1 MSQAI
6 QLRFG
11 FMSVKDRAWHLTGF
25 HNIYKKKSWQLSKEF
40 LKVLLVNI

>member
-25 HNIYKKKSWQLSKEF
+25 HNIYKKEVMAVIKEF
-40 LKVLLVNI
+40 LKVTLVNK